1 MLLLDHSECDGDNTW
16 EALDDNVM
24 DDPEDE
30 TLDALDEYFDSQGD
44 DVTLDAP
51 ESQVPNSTDGVMEDS
66 ETSSPSTSR
75 SYSCLIMLLVIAL

>member
-1 MLLLDHSECDGDNTW
+1 MLLLDHSEFDRDNTW

-30 TLDALDEYFDSQGD
+30 TLDEYFVSQAD

-51 ESQVPNSTDGVMEDS
+51 ESQVPNSTDGVMEDF

-75 SYSCLIMLLVIAL
+75 PYNC